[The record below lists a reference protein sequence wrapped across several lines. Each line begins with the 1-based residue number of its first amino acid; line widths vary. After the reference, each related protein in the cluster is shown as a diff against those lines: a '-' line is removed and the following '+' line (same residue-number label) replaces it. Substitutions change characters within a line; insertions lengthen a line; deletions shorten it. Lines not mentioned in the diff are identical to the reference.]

1 MEVKEKKQSLRKIP
15 ATVITGFLGSGKTSL
30 IQHLISTANGLQLA
44 FIINEFGDLRPPII
58 TLFPNVELPAKPTCP
73 AIIQFSPILTL

>member
-30 IQHLISTANGLQLA
+30 IQHLISTANGLKLA
-44 FIINEFGDLRPPII
+44 FIINEFGDLGRIRVVAGMWI
-58 TLFPNVELPAKPTCP
+58 RKL
-73 AIIQFSPILTL
+73 